1 MIVVVDLITWKEA
14 IELEHVKIN
23 ILLEYLFELSNKSKT
38 FYKRCNYKDI
48 ITDGS
53 PCASSMTRNTGPN
66 EGKVVTAKRTVS
78 KASPFRPPLLQHAIF

>member
-1 MIVVVDLITWKEA
+1 MIVVVNLITWNEA
-14 IELEHVKIN
+14 IDLEHIKIK

-38 FYKRCNYKDI
+38 LCKWCKYKDI

-66 EGKVVTAKRTVS
+66 EEKVVTAKRTVS
-78 KASPFRPPLLQHAIF
+78 KASPC